1 MHSHRR
7 PRGRILFEAV
17 CALTAGVSFVGAWIQ
32 TGAWAFIGPAFIF
45 TLFGLYWAID
55 LFGQGGSAVAAQSQG
70 APAPAPARAADPE
83 PAASRDSAVM
93 PEIRFARFEAPA
105 APAPEPI
112 VDHFDEPEA
121 HTDVVPFVSEPV
133 VAPVPAPV
141 ASAEPQPRA
150 KKTRAKKVAEPV
162 VAPAPAPVQSAA
174 EQHDQHIEQLFDPQ
188 PFARQARPAFGK
200 RSRGPGGSRPLP
212 A

>member
-32 TGAWAFIGPAFIF
+32 TGAWAFIGPAFVF

-55 LFGQGGSAVAAQSQG
+55 LFGQDHPTVAAQPR
-70 APAPAPARAADPE
+70 AAPARVVDPE
-83 PAASRDSAVM
+83 PVAGGESAET
-93 PEIRFARFEAPA
+93 PEIRFTRFGAPVVSV
-105 APAPEPI
+105 PESI
-112 VDHFDEPEA
+112 VDHVVEPEE
-121 HTDVVPFVSEPV
+121 HTDVVPFVPEPSV
-133 VAPVPAPV
+133 EAVPAV
-141 ASAEPQPRA
+141 QAEPQPRA
-150 KKTRAKKVAEPV
+150 KKARVKKIAEPV
-162 VAPAPAPVQSAA
+162 AKPAPVFSAA

-200 RSRGPGGSRPLP
+200 RSRGPGGSRPMP

>member
-17 CALTAGVSFVGAWIQ
+17 CALTVGVSFVGAWIQ

-55 LFGQGGSAVAAQSQG
+55 LFGQDSPAVAAQPQT
-70 APAPAPARAADPE
+70 APTPASARAADPE
-83 PAASRDSAVM
+83 PVVDRESAVM
-93 PEIRFARFEAPA
+93 PEIRFTRFDAPVES
-105 APAPEPI
+105 APEPI
-112 VDHFDEPEA
+112 VDHVDEPEV

-133 VAPVPAPV
+133 VEPAPAV
-141 ASAEPQPRA
+141 KAEPQPRA
-150 KKTRAKKVAEPV
+150 KKARAPKKVAEPPV
-162 VAPAPAPVQSAA
+162 EQAPVLSAA
-174 EQHDQHIEQLFDPQ
+174 EQHDQHIAQLFDPQ
-188 PFARQARPAFGK
+188 PFVRQARPAFGK

>member
-55 LFGQGGSAVAAQSQG
+55 LFGQDSPAVAAQPQ
-70 APAPAPARAADPE
+70 AAAARAADPE
-83 PAASRDSAVM
+83 PVVDRESAVM
-93 PEIRFARFEAPA
+93 PEIRFERFAAPA
-105 APAPEPI
+105 APAPEPV
-112 VDHFDEPEA
+112 VDHFDGPEA
-121 HTDVVPFVSEPV
+121 HTDVVPFVPEPA
-133 VAPVPAPV
+133 VAPAPAV
-141 ASAEPQPRA
+141 RAEPQPRA
-150 KKTRAKKVAEPV
+150 KKTKAKKVARPGAE
-162 VAPAPAPVQSAA
+162 PAPVLTEA
-174 EQHDQHIEQLFDPQ
+174 ERHDQHIEQLFDPQ